1 MAKGKVDFIT
11 GNDAAAYAVKVC
23 KPQVIP
29 AYPITPQSPVTEK
42 IAEYVADGELDA
54 EYVEVEGEHSCLA
67 VARGAG
73 QLGARVFTATCG
85 PGLMYAHENMQQ
97 VAVDRTPLVMAV
109 PDRSHVSLYPDLTD
123 ITPESQSGIIMLF
136 CETPQEV
143 MDTLIQGFKVAED
156 HRVLLPLF
164 VCYDGYVTSH
174 TGSTVLMP
182 DQEDVDAFLPE
193 YEPYWGRVDPSNPV
207 ISVARSVPQMKMEHE
222 QAMENAKS
230 VIKEVNEDF
239 GKAFGRKYGNGRIEL
254 IDFDGAETALIAH
267 SSLTGTARQV
277 IKDLKAK
284 GEKIGLIKLK
294 AFRPFPAEDLREALK
309 DIKAVGVC
317 ERHEIPGHGQGMICG
332 DLKAALYDMPKRP
345 LVVDAALGLG
355 GTDVT
360 VPELTYVANAVLEA
374 AKTGVVKKK
383 LIWAPEIGKSRE
395 GDD

>member
-23 KPQVIP
+23 KPEVIP

-42 IAEYVADGELDA
+42 IAEYVADGELDT
-54 EYVEVEGEHSCLA
+54 EYVEVDGEHSCLA

-123 ITPESQSGIIMLF
+123 ITPESQSGIIMLL

-143 MDTLIQGFKVAED
+143 LDTMIQAFKVAED
-156 HRVLLPLF
+156 HRVLMPLF
-164 VCYDGYVTSH
+164 VCFDGYVTSH
-174 TGSTVLMP
+174 TGSTVLLP
-182 DQEDVDAFLPE
+182 AQEDVDAFLP
-193 YEPYWGRVDPSNPV
+193 PYKPYFGRVNTDHPLV
-207 ISVARSVPQMKMEHE
+207 RTRGSVPLMKMEHE
-222 QAMENAKS
+222 QAMQNAKG
-230 VIKEVNEDF
+230 VITEVNEDF
-239 GKAFGRKYGNGRIEL
+239 GKAFKRTYGNGLIDL
-254 IDFDGAETALIAH
+254 IDFEGAEVALLAH
-267 SSLTGTARQV
+267 SSLTGTSRQV
-277 IKDLKAK
+277 VKDLRAK

-294 AFRPFPAEDLREALK
+294 AFRPFPAEDLVKALK
-309 DIKAVGVC
+309 GIKAVGVC

-332 DLKAALYDMPKRP
+332 DLKAALYDMPERP
-345 LVVDAALGLG
+345 LIIDAALGLG

-383 LIWAPEIGKSRE
+383 LIWAPEIK
-395 GDD
+395 